1 MYRIVFSML
10 FIGLLV
16 YTSPIH
22 AREQGEKI
30 EVYHIDEAKVIKEIP
45 STATIHLEA
54 EKYLS
59 NISGVY
65 KKINPIPNKGFIVRI
80 PLRPPLEVQNQWIH
94 TLVDEMSIFYPIGED
109 PYIMIFD
116 DENNVYFFTI
126 DGNILDFS
134 KMTKELGIT
143 PKKG

>member
-1 MYRIVFSML
+1 MHRIVFSLL

-22 AREQGEKI
+22 ARDQSEKI
-30 EVYHIDEAKVIKEIP
+30 EVYHIDEAKVIKEVTP
-45 STATIHLEA
+45 TEAVHLEA

-65 KKINPIPNKGFIVRI
+65 KKINPIPRKGFIVRI
-80 PLRPPLEVQNQWIH
+80 PLHPPLKVQNQWIH
-94 TLVDEMSIFYPIGED
+94 TLADEVNIFYPMEED
-109 PYIMIFD
+109 PYIMMFD

-126 DGNILDFS
+126 DGNVLDFS
-134 KMTKELGIT
+134 KMAKELGIT
-143 PKKG
+143 A